1 VEGQRHLEWEAC
13 QNARDLGGLPTGD
26 GRRIRWRALLR
37 ADNACRLTPRGL
49 ESMRADRIATVVDLR
64 SAGEIRRAPSPV
76 VGLPGVAYVH
86 APAIDDDREGGAAIE
101 ASDSLSGIYRIIVER
116 SGRSLAAAVRA
127 IASAPPGGVLVHCHA
142 GKDRTGLVVALT
154 LAAVGVS
161 DQAIAE
167 DYAASEARLQRH
179 FAEELEDP
187 GLGEARRERLR
198 SLQHARPETI
208 TAMLDLLAERHG
220 GADAYLRAGGL
231 SDDLLTRLRA
241 RLVE

>member
-1 VEGQRHLEWEAC
+1 
-13 QNARDLGGLPTGD
+13 
-26 GRRIRWRALLR
+26 
-37 ADNACRLTPRGL
+37 
-49 ESMRADRIATVVDLR
+49 MRADGIATVVDLR
-64 SAGEIRRAPSPV
+64 SAGEIRRSPSPV
-76 VGLPGVAYVH
+76 AGLPGVAYVH
-86 APAIDDDREGGAAIE
+86 APAIDDDDREGGAAIE
-101 ASDSLSGIYRIIVER
+101 ASDSLSGIYRVIVER
-116 SGRSLAAAVRA
+116 SGRSMAAAVRA

-161 DQAIAE
+161 EQAIAE

-187 GLGEARRERLR
+187 GLDQARREWLR
-198 SLQHARPETI
+198 GLQHARPETI
-208 TAMLDLLAERHG
+208 TAVLDLVADRYG

-231 SDDLLTRLRA
+231 QDDELARLRA